1 VSSDVV
7 ARISNSNKTSVE
19 IEKDQKELAH
29 VKRMYFRNSGDFF
42 AVKPPQNDEIDI
54 LGYFYKQPSTKKLD
68 QEEVK
73 SDENNSR
80 SKGTSMKLA
89 ASLKQNYRL
98 LIRRLDD
105 AGTFKYH
112 AIIHINVLHLQAV
125 MPLFRPDTQE
135 MISNYHSVY
144 YDLFKKLT

>member
-1 VSSDVV
+1 
-7 ARISNSNKTSVE
+7 
-19 IEKDQKELAH
+19 
-29 VKRMYFRNSGDFF
+29 
-42 AVKPPQNDEIDI
+42 
-54 LGYFYKQPSTKKLD
+54 
-68 QEEVK
+68 
-73 SDENNSR
+73 
-80 SKGTSMKLA
+80 MKLA

-135 MISNYHSVY
+135 MISKYHSVY
-144 YDLFKKLT
+144 YDLFKNLT